1 MKKSIYNIKDDFKA
15 FEKLCFELQETLE
28 DEGRNISDEEK
39 KIIQEFYTENNQ
51 ALDGKLENTARF
63 IANLKGEAAM
73 LDEEL
78 KRLQKRKKAAEN
90 LSDTLKFNLDFILKK
105 LGIRERKVGIFKFA
119 IQKNAPTLIID
130 NPELVPDEYKTA
142 IINIDKTKIKNDL
155 KDGMKL
161 PDGAVHFEQSESLR
175 IK

>member
-1 MKKSIYNIKDDFKA
+1 MKKSIYDIKDDFKA

-119 IQKNAPTLIID
+119 IQKNVPTLIID

>member
-1 MKKSIYNIKDDFKA
+1 MSKSIYEIKDDFKA
-15 FEKLCFELQETLE
+15 FEKLCFELQNALE
-28 DEGRNISDEEK
+28 DEGRNISDDEK
-39 KIIQEFYTENNQ
+39 KIIQEFYAENNQ

-90 LSDTLKFNLDFILKK
+90 LSDTLKFNLDYVLKK
-105 LGIRERKVGIFKFA
+105 LGIKEKKVGVFKFA
-119 IQKNAPTLIID
+119 IQKNAPSLIID
-130 NPELVPDEYKTA
+130 RPELIPDEYKTT
-142 IINIDKTKIKNDL
+142 IVNIDKTAIKNDL

-161 PDGAVHFEQSESLR
+161 PDGAVHFEQTESLR
-175 IK
+175 IR

>member
-1 MKKSIYNIKDDFKA
+1 MKKSIYDIKDDFKA

-28 DEGRNISDEEK
+28 DENRNISDEEK

>member
-1 MKKSIYNIKDDFKA
+1 MKKSIYDIKDDFKA

-119 IQKNAPTLIID
+119 IQTNAPTLIID

>member
-1 MKKSIYNIKDDFKA
+1 MSKSIYEIKDDFKA
-15 FEKLCFELQETLE
+15 FEKICFELQETLE

-39 KIIQEFYTENNQ
+39 KLIQEFYAENNQ
-51 ALDGKLENTARF
+51 ALDSKLENTAKF

-90 LSDTLKFNLDFILKK
+90 LSDTLKFNLDYVLKK
-105 LGIRERKVGIFKFA
+105 MGITERKAGIFKFA
-119 IQKNAPTLIID
+119 IQKNAPTLIIYK
-130 NPELVPDEYKTA
+130 PELIPDDYKVTVTT
-142 IINIDKTKIKNDL
+142 IDKTKIKKDL

-161 PDGAVHFEQSESLR
+161 PEDAYHFEQTESLR
-175 IK
+175 IR

>member
-1 MKKSIYNIKDDFKA
+1 MKKSIYDIKDDFKA

-28 DEGRNISDEEK
+28 DEDRNISDEEK

>member
-1 MKKSIYNIKDDFKA
+1 MSKSIYEIKDDFKA
-15 FEKLCFELQETLE
+15 FEKICFELQETLE

-39 KIIQEFYTENNQ
+39 KLIQEFYAENNQ
-51 ALDGKLENTARF
+51 ALDSKLENTAKF

-90 LSDTLKFNLDFILKK
+90 LSETLKFNLDFILKK
-105 LGIRERKVGIFKFA
+105 LGIKDRKVGIFKFA

-130 NPELVPDEYKTA
+130 NPDLVPDDYKTA

-161 PDGAVHFEQSESLR
+161 PDGACHFEQSESLR
-175 IK
+175 IR

>member
-1 MKKSIYNIKDDFKA
+1 MKKSIYDIKDDFKA